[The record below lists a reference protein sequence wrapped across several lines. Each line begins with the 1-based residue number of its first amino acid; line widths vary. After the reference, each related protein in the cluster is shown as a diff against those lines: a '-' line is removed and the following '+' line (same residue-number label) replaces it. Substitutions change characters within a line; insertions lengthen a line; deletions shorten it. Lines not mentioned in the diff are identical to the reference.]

1 MVRASLHHTVN
12 AGTMGVPLFL
22 LWQGAAWPWGNS
34 VGRDTHLYGALSFLF
49 AKIIFYAPTIKIG
62 EKL

>member
-22 LWQGAAWPWGNS
+22 LWQGAAWPWDNS

-49 AKIIFYAPTIKIG
+49 AKII
-62 EKL
+62 L